1 MVTLARSMFDFV
13 ITVLRHQWCCENW
26 QDKQKVI
33 VFVDLN
39 EFWRLDWPQRLQ
51 QLRIVQLVASKM
63 CTHRR
68 HKLLM
73 LWVLV

>member
-1 MVTLARSMFDFV
+1 MVLLARSMFDFV
-13 ITVLRHQWCCENW
+13 ITVVKHQWCCENW

-33 VFVDLN
+33 IFVDLN
-39 EFWRLDWPQRLQ
+39 EWLTTKTPATEHCAL
-51 QLRIVQLVASKM
+51 IASKM